1 MNVKEF
7 GKELHNRAEEFI
19 GDNEK
24 RAVIALVMEDDGD
37 EIVVSGTVQGKGSVI
52 VGTLE
57 NAIKDKN
64 NDLGRLITVAYSKV
78 KLFKSLDKFVSM
90 LDETDAGDDNE
101 QGKEGN
107 NE

>member
-1 MNVKEF
+1 MNVKGF

-24 RAVIALVMEDDGD
+24 RAVIALVMENDGD
-37 EIVVSGTVQGKGSVI
+37 ETVVSGTVQGKSSVI

-57 NAIKDKN
+57 NAIKDKK
-64 NDLGRLITVAYSKV
+64 NDFGRLIVRAYEMV
-78 KLFKSLDKFVSM
+78 KLKNELKKFAAM

-101 QGKEGN
+101 QGKEDN

>member
-37 EIVVSGTVQGKGSVI
+37 ETVVSGTVQGKGSVI

-57 NAIKDKN
+57 NAIKDKK
-64 NDLGRLITVAYSKV
+64 NDFGRLIIQAYCKV
-78 KLFKSLDKFVSM
+78 ELLKSLDKFAAM
-90 LDETDAGDDNE
+90 LDETDADDDNE
-101 QGKEGN
+101 QGKEDN

>member
-24 RAVIALVMEDDGD
+24 RAVVALVTEDDGGKTA
-37 EIVVSGTVQGKGSVI
+37 VSGTVQGKGRVI

-64 NDLGRLITVAYSKV
+64 NDFGRLIVRAYERV
-78 KLFKSLDKFVSM
+78 KLENELKKFAAM

-101 QGKEGN
+101 QGKEDN

>member
-37 EIVVSGTVQGKGSVI
+37 EIVVSGTVQGKSSVI

-57 NAIKDKN
+57 NAIKDKK
-64 NDLGRLITVAYSKV
+64 NDFGRLIVRAYEMV
-78 KLFKSLDKFVSM
+78 KLKNELKKFAAM

-101 QGKEGN
+101 QGKEDN

>member
-37 EIVVSGTVQGKGSVI
+37 ETVVSGTVQGKSSVI

-57 NAIKDKN
+57 NAIKDKK
-64 NDLGRLITVAYSKV
+64 NDFGRLIVRAYEMV
-78 KLFKSLDKFVSM
+78 KLENELKKFAAM
-90 LDETDAGDDNE
+90 LDETAAGDDNE
-101 QGKEGN
+101 QGKEDN

>member
-19 GDNEK
+19 GGNEM
-24 RAVIALVMEDDGD
+24 RAVVALVMEDDGD
-37 EIVVSGTVQGKGSVI
+37 ETVVSGTVQGKGSVI
-52 VGTLE
+52 VDTLE

-64 NDLGRLITVAYSKV
+64 NDFGRLIVRAYEMV
-78 KLFKSLDKFVSM
+78 KLKNELKKFAAM

-101 QGKEGN
+101 QGKEDN

>member
-37 EIVVSGTVQGKGSVI
+37 ETVVSGTVQGKSSVI

-57 NAIKDKN
+57 NAIKDKK
-64 NDLGRLITVAYSKV
+64 NDFGRLIIRAYEMV
-78 KLFKSLDKFVSM
+78 KLKNELKKFAAM